1 MEMKGGDSRLQ
12 ARVPPYVG
20 IRAQVILFAGLT
32 LVLTA
37 FAFTWMQL
45 RHFERH
51 GEFTW
56 AQQRQQGVDLAGRLF
71 VHQSARLQSLAT
83 LVADLPGLRAALREG
98 EEGGLKQVFEPF
110 WLELNLTHGLDRVAF
125 YSPAGRLLG
134 EWGTGSAA
142 AGVQQLALQA
152 NRQELP
158 VYGLDCPDTC
168 LYTAAV
174 PLVERGQAVG
184 AVVLAAGLQ
193 DLIMDFRS
201 LAGMELAVLAREDG
215 LRGGTA
221 DLLGGRIVS
230 ISGGPKFE
238 ELVKSLGPDDRR
250 ENGYELDRDGR
261 LYRMFQFVPPVA
273 GGERVSFLA
282 MHDSTAQL
290 RQLNEAIWNSVYLGG
305 AILLFALLVLF
316 LLLRPSMNRIKQ
328 AARALP
334 LLGEG
339 LFSEARGAFHGR
351 KARLFRDEVDDLG
364 RLTFALANT
373 LEQLRSESR
382 HHAEMLQA
390 QALQLEHERDFV
402 AGLFDTAPVLIL
414 TYSAQGRIRMANAHA
429 IHACGR
435 PSGAVIGASFFEI
448 FLSPEQRT
456 DHVSQLSQLQAGL
469 TMHGEEAL
477 DRHDGSTREIVWFHS
492 RLDDVDGEA
501 AYLSVGLDVT
511 DHKQTERRLSLLA
524 DHDVVTGLNNRRAF
538 KRELD
543 SRLAEGEHG
552 ILLECDIDEFR
563 AVNETGGQ
571 EAGDAVLFQFGCILR
586 GLVPAPVLAARLG
599 GDDFACV
606 FPSLSPA
613 DAIVLARGLNQALA
627 RLREGTD
634 PRTTRRLSASVGVVA
649 YPEQGVHADV
659 LLGNADIALFQARA
673 KGHGSWHLYNA
684 DDPYKEVVSRRSH
697 WRGEI
702 EQALEEDRFVMHYQ
716 PILHIQTGH
725 IGHYEA
731 LLRMRNRDG
740 SLVPPGM
747 FIDVAESSGLIRR
760 IDRWVLEAVVRFA
773 AAQDGNVKLALNL
786 SSRSFDDDSAFEALD
801 NLLRQHG
808 VAGDRLLLEITET
821 AALANMRGAVR
832 IMGKFSGLGCAF
844 GLDDFG
850 VGYSSFQYLKE
861 LPVDF
866 VKIDGSFIKS
876 LTHNADDEVFV
887 QALCDAVHGFNKTV
901 VAEFVEDQATL
912 DLLREIGVDY
922 AQGYLIGR
930 PEAAL
935 LDDRMLNVEC

>member
-1 MEMKGGDSRLQ
+1 MDRT
-12 ARVPPYVG
+12 PPYVG
-20 IRAQVILFAGLT
+20 IRVQVILFAGLT

-37 FAFTWMQL
+37 FAFTWLQL
-45 RHFERH
+45 RQFEQH
-51 GEFTW
+51 GDHTW
-56 AQQRQQGVDLAGRLF
+56 AEQRQQGVDLAGRLF

-83 LVADLPGLRAALREG
+83 LVADLPGLRAALRDGDEA
-98 EEGGLKQVFEPF
+98 GLKQVFAPF
-110 WLELNLTHGLDRVAF
+110 WSELNLTHGLDRVAF

-134 EWGTGSAA
+134 DWGMGPAVSS
-142 AGVQQLALQA
+142 VQQLALQA
-152 NRQELP
+152 GQQEVP
-158 VYGLDCPDTC
+158 VFGLDCRDAC

-184 AVVLAAGLQ
+184 SVVLAAGLQ

-201 LAGMELAVLAREDG
+201 LAGMEIAVLARSEV
-215 LRGGTA
+215 RQGGHV
-221 DLLGGRIVS
+221 DLLGGRIIS
-230 ISGGPKFE
+230 ISGGPKYE
-238 ELVKSLGPDDRR
+238 ELVQSLAPADRR
-250 ENGYELDRDGR
+250 ETGYELDRQGR
-261 LYRMFQFVPPVA
+261 LYRMFQFMPPVA

-282 MHDSTAQL
+282 MHDSTAQV
-290 RQLNEAIWNSVYLGG
+290 RQLRDAVWNSVYLGA
-305 AILLFALLVLF
+305 AILFMALLALF

-334 LLGEG
+334 LLGDG

-351 KARLFRDEVDDLG
+351 KSRLFRDEVDDLG

-373 LEQLRSESR
+373 LEQLRAESR
-382 HHAEMLQA
+382 RHAETLQA

-429 IHACGR
+429 IQACGL
-435 PSGAVIGASFFEI
+435 PSRAVSGASFFEI
-448 FLSPEQRT
+448 FLSP
-456 DHVSQLSQLQAGL
+456 DHRGDHIGQLRQLQAGMPL
-469 TMHGEEAL
+469 HCECTL
-477 DRHDGSTREIVWFHS
+477 DRPDGSTREIIWFHS

-501 AYLSVGLDVT
+501 AYLSVGLDVS

-543 SRLAEGEHG
+543 ERLASGEHG

-563 AVNETGGQ
+563 AVNESGGQ
-571 EAGDAVLFQFGCILR
+571 EAGDAVLFQFGRILQ
-586 GLVPAPVLAARLG
+586 GLSPAPTLSARLG
-599 GDDFACV
+599 GDDFACA
-606 FPSLSPA
+606 FPGLGPA
-613 DAIVLARGLNQALA
+613 DAIILARGLNQAMA
-627 RLREGTD
+627 RLREGAD

-649 YPEQGVHADV
+649 YPEQGESSDA
-659 LLGNADIALFQARA
+659 LLGNADIALSQARA

-684 DDPYKEVVSRRSH
+684 DDPYKEVVSRRTH

-702 EQALEEDRFVMHYQ
+702 EQALEEDRFVMHFQ

-731 LLRMRNRDG
+731 LLRLRNRDG

-773 AAQDGNVKLALNL
+773 ALQDESVKLALNL

-801 NLLRQHG
+801 GLLKLHG

-821 AALANMRGAVR
+821 AALANFNGALRV
-832 IMGKFSGLGCAF
+832 MGKFRGLGCAF

-866 VKIDGSFIKS
+866 VKIDGSFIKG
-876 LTHNADDEVFV
+876 LTRNPDDEVFV
-887 QALCDAVHGFNKTV
+887 QALTDAVHGYGKTT
-901 VAEFVEDQATL
+901 VAEFVEDQETL

-930 PEAAL
+930 PAAAL
-935 LDDRMLNVEC
+935 LDDRMLNTEC